1 MYNMG
6 KQITVIGLGAGDLDQ
21 LPLGVYKKLK
31 AVDQVFIRTK
41 EHPVIQDLENEGVAF
56 TGFDSVYEDH
66 DDFESV
72 YKEIVEKLLEAA
84 KHEEVY
90 YAVPGH
96 PLVAESTVQLLIELE
111 RSGEVQLTIAG
122 GQSFLDPM
130 FSALKMDPIDG
141 FQLLDG
147 TNLDREKVEIRQH
160 LIIAQ
165 VYDSFIA
172 SEVKLT
178 LMEKLPDEYEVTV
191 VTAAGTEQESVVTV
205 PLYELDRVTTLSNL
219 TAVYVPPITD
229 DKLLYREFS
238 KLRQVIAALRGP
250 NGCPWDKEQTHH
262 SLKKYLIEEAYE
274 VLEAIDEED
283 GDHLAEELG
292 DVLLQVLLHAQIGE
306 DDGFFQIEDVIEILT
321 EKMIRRHP
329 HVFSNAEADNSEKVV
344 TQWEEIKKQEKGRN
358 EEGFHSILSGIP
370 NGLPSLAYALKLQ
383 KKAAKV
389 GFDWDDDAPMWKK
402 LQEEIEEWLHE
413 LKEGNKEAAENELGD
428 ILFVMVNL
436 ARYHG
441 IEPEEALRQ
450 TNKKFTKRFH
460 FIEKTLYELGEKLED
475 QPLKKLDALWEKA
488 KLEE

>member
-1 MYNMG
+1 MKNKLEGESMQ
-6 KQITVIGLGAGDLDQ
+6 KRITVIGLGAGDLDQ
-21 LPLGVYKKLK
+21 LSLGVYKKIK
-31 AVDQVFIRTK
+31 EADQVYVRTK
-41 EHPVIQDLENEGVAF
+41 EHPVITELENEGVSF
-56 TGFDSVYEDH
+56 TGFDDVYEAH
-66 DDFESV
+66 DKFENV
-72 YKEIVEKLLEAA
+72 YREIVERLFDAA
-84 KHEEVY
+84 KHEEVF

-111 RSGEVQLTIAG
+111 QRGELQLTIAG

-130 FSALKMDPIDG
+130 FAALQMDPIDG

-147 TNLDREKVEIRQH
+147 TNLSRDTIEIRQH
-160 LIIAQ
+160 LLIAQ

-178 LMEKLPDEYEVTV
+178 LMEKLPDDYEVTV
-191 VTAAGTEQESVVTV
+191 VTAAGTKQESLETV

-219 TAVYVPPITD
+219 TAVYVPPVTD

-238 KLRQVIAALRGP
+238 KLREVIAALRGP
-250 NGCPWDKEQTHH
+250 NGCPWDKEQTHQ

-329 HVFSNAEADNSEKVV
+329 HVFSTAEAEDAEKAV

-358 EEGFHSILSGIP
+358 AQEFHSILSGIP
-370 NGLPSLAYALKLQ
+370 GGLPSLAYALKLQ

-389 GFDWDDDAPMWKK
+389 GFDWDDDAPMWQK
-402 LQEEIEEWLHE
+402 LHEEIEEWLHE
-413 LKEGNKEAAENELGD
+413 LKEGNKVAAEKELGD

-441 IEPEEALRQ
+441 VDPDEALRQ
-450 TNKKFTKRFH
+450 TNKKIHKTVSFYRKK
-460 FIEKTLYELGEKLED
+460 IYMNKEKN
-475 QPLKKLDALWEKA
+475 
-488 KLEE
+488 